1 MKKAKIITMAAALTL
16 SATMAVAA
24 PHGGGKGGKFGGHG
38 RGHRGAAL
46 SPRLAEKLNLT
57 DAQKQQLE
65 AIQKG
70 FRDNN
75 AQTFANAKELRKQF
89 REAKQAN
96 DTAKL
101 ESLKPALEAQ
111 RTQFRQLRE
120 ARQQQILAVLTAE
133 QRAQLEA
140 FKAERKQ
147 RRSEQQH

>member
-24 PHGGGKGGKFGGHG
+24 PHGGKGGKLGGHG

-46 SPRLAEKLNLT
+46 SARLAEKLNLT

-65 AIQKG
+65 AIHKG

-75 AQTFANAKELRKQF
+75 AQAFANAKELRKQF
-89 REAKQAN
+89 REARQAN

-120 ARQQQILAVLTAE
+120 ARQQQILAILTAE

-147 RRSEQQH
+147 RRGEQQH